1 MLASRGTFTG
11 KLRREW
17 MSMGDLKKIVV
28 IGGVAGGATAASKA
42 RRCCADAEIEIYD
55 QDEFISYAG
64 CGLPYFIGGHS
75 PNWRRLLARMPDEF
89 ANRQNIRV
97 FLRHRVNSIDA
108 ANKLVRV
115 VDLEGVSEF
124 SIEYDR
130 LIIATGAVPLVP
142 PLPGKELDGVFVL
155 RSLKHAL
162 EMKSFIDLQ
171 APHRVAIV
179 GGGAIGMEMC
189 EALRRLGMEVHLV
202 ELADHVLPPM
212 DADLALRLGEHLE
225 KRGVVLHLGEKV
237 EGMEGK
243 RDGRVARL
251 ITSRGSLEA
260 DMVLLSIGIRPASE
274 LARQAGIALG
284 ARDAIRVD
292 ESMRTSA
299 PDVLACGD
307 CATTFHMVA
316 GSESWVP
323 MGSTARKQGR
333 VAGETAS
340 GNQASFPGVL
350 GTFILKAF
358 EMTAGKT
365 GLGVSEAVEVGFPA
379 ESVTLE
385 DSTFPAYY
393 QAGPRMTA
401 RVTVEKGSGRILG
414 AQVLGDFAAQV
425 DKRLDILAACTAAR
439 LTASDLS
446 SLDLAYAPPYSHPLD
461 LPIVAGNLAE
471 ARVLGKE
478 CTCTVEG
485 LED

>member
-1 MLASRGTFTG
+1 MGGLR
-11 KLRREW
+11 KL
-17 MSMGDLKKIVV
+17 VV

-42 RRCCADAEIEIYD
+42 RRCCPDAEIEIYD

-75 PNWRRLLARMPDEF
+75 PNWRKLLARLPEEF
-89 ANRQNIRV
+89 ESRQNIRV

-108 ANKLVRV
+108 GNKVVRV
-115 VDLEGVSEF
+115 MDLEGVSEF

-130 LIIATGAVPLVP
+130 LIIATGAVPFVP
-142 PLPGKELDGVFVL
+142 PLPGRELEGVFVL

-171 APHRVAIV
+171 APHRAVIV

-202 ELADHVLPPM
+202 ELADHVLPPL
-212 DADLALRLGEHLE
+212 DADLASHAAKHLE
-225 KRGVVLHLGEKV
+225 ENGVVLHLGEKV
-237 EGMEGK
+237 EGLEGG
-243 RDGRVARL
+243 RDGRLARVV
-251 ITSRGSLEA
+251 TSGGKLEA
-260 DMVLLSIGIRPASE
+260 DLALLSIGIRPASD
-274 LARQAGIALG
+274 LARHAGIELG

-307 CATTFHMVA
+307 CATTRHLV
-316 GSESWVP
+316 SERETWIP
-323 MGSTARKQGR
+323 LGSTARKQGR

-365 GLGVSEAVEVGFPA
+365 GLGAAEAAEAGFRA
-379 ESVTLE
+379 ETVTLE
-385 DSTFPAYY
+385 DGVFPGYY
-393 QAGPRMTA
+393 RGGPRMTL
-401 RVTVEKGSGRILG
+401 RITVERDTGRLLG
-414 AQVLGDFAAQV
+414 AQAVGDFAAQA
-425 DKRLDILAACTAAR
+425 DKRLDVLAACIAAR